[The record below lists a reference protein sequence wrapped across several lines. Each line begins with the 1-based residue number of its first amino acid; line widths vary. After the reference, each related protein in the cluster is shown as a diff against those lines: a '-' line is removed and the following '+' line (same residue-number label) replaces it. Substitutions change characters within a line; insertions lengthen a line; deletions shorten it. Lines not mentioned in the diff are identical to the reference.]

1 MCNEEHSDT
10 LALSGMQCE
19 KDWCK
24 SSVEKINK
32 WNTGHLSKYLRVV
45 VASSDGVSCDM
56 GKPRQG
62 FFPANAWNVRKDNAD
77 VLTA

>member
-24 SSVEKINK
+24 SS
-32 WNTGHLSKYLRVV
+32 HLSKYSGVV
-45 VASSDGVSCDM
+45 VASSDGVSRDM
-56 GKPRQG
+56 GKQRQG
-62 FFPANAWNVRKDNAD
+62 FFPANALNVRKDIAD